1 MENKNNIK
9 LVPLEWNNSEHIN
22 NIFNNYPELDYII
35 LSECLYEEAP
45 FDKLLLTLIKFAKFY
60 KKCKILFCYKKRYI
74 FQDECI
80 EKMKNYFNIENID
93 RNEIYQDY
101 RDKYNYQ
108 FFKIYLK

>member
-1 MENKNNIK
+1 MENNNNIK

-60 KKCKILFCYKKRYI
+60 KK
-74 FQDECI
+74 
-80 EKMKNYFNIENID
+80 
-93 RNEIYQDY
+93 
-101 RDKYNYQ
+101 
-108 FFKIYLK
+108 